1 MNCLR
6 HTSLAALLLV
16 YASVGYAQI
25 PGAGAADDRP
35 NFTVQIWGNIAAAFS
50 AQIETYLT
58 LRHSL
63 EEGLPP
69 LMVTG
74 DPADI
79 GRAERPLARR
89 IRIARA
95 GATQGDLFTP
105 DVGADFR
112 RVLLLETDSQT
123 RAAIMDEN
131 PGAFSIQINGSYPK
145 ERSLSTVPANILAVL
160 PRLPDDIQY
169 RFLGTHL
176 VLHDTRANVVL
187 DRLPCAIG
195 CDE

>member
-6 HTSLAALLLV
+6 HTSLAVLLLL
-16 YASVGYAQI
+16 YAPAGYAQI
-25 PGAGAADDRP
+25 PGTSAGDARP

-50 AQIETYLT
+50 DRIETYLT

-69 LMVTG
+69 LMVTD

-79 GRAERPLARR
+79 GRAERTLARR

-95 GATQGDLFTP
+95 SATQGDLFTP

-112 RVLLLETDSQT
+112 RVLLLEADSRT

-131 PGAFSIQINGSYPK
+131 PGTFSIQINGSYPK

-160 PRLPDDIQY
+160 PRLADDIQY

-195 CDE
+195 CEE